1 MWRAGVHVSRA
12 VLSGDQSLTIEVPA
26 GAKLRKYLGFN
37 RKDRDTQLEVVAE
50 DLWAEDRL
58 KALAA
63 EIELW
68 CFLDRNEASEIS

>member
-1 MWRAGVHVSRA
+1 MFPELFYQV
-12 VLSGDQSLTIEVPA
+12 TIEVPA